1 MRSAIA
7 SLMLGLCALW
17 TMSTMAAAQEANFNQ
32 RLDRGEFAAAWN
44 MAQQAAGPQRDQ
56 MFQALGQA
64 QARAGMVDGALN
76 AAAQIDSDL
85 ARSVVA
91 QEVGQMPV
99 GPFGGMNGGLGGGPQ
114 PDFDALIELITTTIA
129 PTTWDEVGGP
139 GSVAPFE
146 GGVRVDA
153 GGLVHS
159 LIGDDKSGDLRR
171 LRSAAHRVSLDAD
184 VRRASP
190 LRKIS
195 LTRLERE
202 VQLRLAA
209 GLPLDEDMQVLAGL
223 QRVQYVLVYPDS
235 GDLVLAG
242 PAGDWQTGDEG
253 RLVSVETGRPV
264 LRLDDLAVLLRH
276 MHKDADAP
284 LGCSIVPLQENLA
297 ATQAF
302 LNQSAATPIK
312 SGQRGKWL
320 EDLRSKLGQQAV
332 EYYGIDPETRI
343 ARVMFEADYRMKLVG
358 IGLEKGTPEV
368 ASYFDLLSIPRGQA
382 PPPMGVLRWW
392 FALNYEAILA
402 SPARNAFELRGQ
414 GVKVLSENEMLTQ
427 TGQRVH
433 TGKSDVPTAEFA
445 QRFTRHFTQLAAEH
459 PVYAEL
465 QNIFDL
471 SLVSALIAKQR
482 LDDQVGWHL
491 TCFADADQ
499 YPHERGFAPQRVE
512 SVMNHKIVNRVH
524 ILAAV
529 SGGVRCDPARLVAA
543 DKLETDSSGKLGSE
557 YSRYKPENVARRS
570 WWWD

>member
-1 MRSAIA
+1 MRTAFA
-7 SLMLGLCALW
+7 VFVLGSFALL
-17 TMSTMAAAQEANFNQ
+17 STPGTAAAQQPDGFAK
-32 RLDRGEFAAAWN
+32 RLDHGEFAAAWN
-44 MAQQAAGPQRDQ
+44 MAQQRPVGPARDQ

-64 QARAGMVDGALN
+64 QARAGMLPGALN

-91 QEVGQMPV
+91 QDVAQAPVGQ
-99 GPFGGMNGGLGGGPQ
+99 FGGLGGGSE
-114 PDFDALIELITTTIA
+114 PDFDSLIELITTTIA

-139 GSVAPFE
+139 GSVGPFE

-159 LIGDDKSGDLRR
+159 LIGDDHTGRLRR
-171 LRSAAHRVSLDAD
+171 LRSAAQRVSLDAE
-184 VRRASP
+184 VRTASP
-190 LRKIS
+190 LRKVS

-209 GLPLDEDMQVLAGL
+209 GKPLDEDMQVLAGL
-223 QRVQYVLVYPDS
+223 QRVEYVLVYPES
-235 GDLVLAG
+235 GEILLAG
-242 PAGDWQTGDEG
+242 PAGDWQADIEG
-253 RLVSVETGRPV
+253 RLVSVESGRPV

-276 MHKDADAP
+276 MRRDADAP
-284 LGCSIVPLQENLA
+284 LGCSIVPLQANLA

-302 LNQSAATPIK
+302 LKESAGDSIK
-312 SGQRGKWL
+312 SSQRGKWL
-320 EDLRSKLGQQAV
+320 ETLRSKLGQQAV
-332 EYYGIDPETRI
+332 EYYGIDPQTRI

-358 IGLEKGTPEV
+358 IGLEPGTPEV
-368 ASYFDLLSIPRGQA
+368 RSYLELLDVPRGQA

-392 FALNYEAILA
+392 FALNYDAILA
-402 SPARNAFELRGQ
+402 SAQRDAFQLRGQ
-414 GVKVLSENEMLTQ
+414 GVQVLSENEMLTK
-427 TGQRVH
+427 TGERVH
-433 TGKSDVPTAEFA
+433 TGKSEVPTAEFA
-445 QRFTRHFTQLAAEH
+445 ARFTRHFEQLAAQH

-471 SLVSALIAKQR
+471 SLVSALIAKQH
-482 LDDQVGWHL
+482 LDDQVGWHM
-491 TCFADADQ
+491 TCFASEDA

-529 SGGVRCDPARLVAA
+529 SGGVRCDPARLVTSEAL
-543 DKLETDSSGKLGSE
+543 KTDTSGQLVSHR
-557 YSRYKPENVARRS
+557 SRSMPKDIPRRS